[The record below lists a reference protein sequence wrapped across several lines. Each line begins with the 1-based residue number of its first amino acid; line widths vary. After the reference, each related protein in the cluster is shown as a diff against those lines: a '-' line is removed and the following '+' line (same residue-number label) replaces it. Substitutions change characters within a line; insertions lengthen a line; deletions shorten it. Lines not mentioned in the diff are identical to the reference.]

1 MGKIILGILILI
13 LIVLIFLL
21 FWIIVLT
28 LALLLFGRKIKK
40 SNLIQ
45 KEEFA

>member
-1 MGKIILGILILI
+1 MAKIILAILIII
-13 LIVLIFLL
+13 LIALIFLL

-28 LALLLFGRKIKK
+28 LALLLFSRKIKK

-45 KEEFA
+45 KEGFA